1 MDNEDLAIKC
11 DILSQKV
18 DDVEKA
24 MAELKPQVFLCYEW
38 VPWLHK
44 LYRWLRA
51 VFKHCPGW
59 TPMEADGGEWAD
71 PGADAGSQGAMVV

>member
-24 MAELKPQVFLCYEW
+24 MAELKPQVVLCYEW
-38 VPWLHK
+38 VPWLHT

-59 TPMEADGGEWAD
+59 TQMEGDGGEWAY
-71 PGADAGSQGAMVV
+71 PGSDAGGQGAMGD